1 MKHIFSCVVVCLIV
15 IILSFGIKFD
25 TAQRELEAETNI
37 RLLQFEER
45 IEEQEKQIRIMRQ
58 DMDIL
63 ENGYERST
71 EN

>member
-1 MKHIFSCVVVCLIV
+1 MKYFFSCVVCCLIA
-15 IILSFGIKFD
+15 IMLLFGIRFD
-25 TAQRELEAETNI
+25 TAQRELEAETKI

-45 IEEQEKQIRIMRQ
+45 IEEQEKQIRVMRQ

-63 ENGYERST
+63 ENGYERNS